1 MSDSFTNIELAM
13 IQALVGARPP
23 YVRSTYRL
31 RPILQDR
38 AEHRPFMLDWRD
50 RADPLLVA
58 ASKLTPE
65 RAGLVLAA
73 IMIQT
78 G

>member
-1 MSDSFTNIELAM
+1 MSDSFTNAELAM
-13 IQALVGARPP
+13 IQALKGVPRNLT
-23 YVRSTYRL
+23 SFRL
-31 RPILQDR
+31 RTLLQER
-38 AEHRPFMLDWRD
+38 AERHPFILMGYERN
-50 RADPLLVA
+50 RPLLVA